1 MNSQESK
8 YIIRDFENVT
18 LNEFNSGQFN
28 DIRNV
33 VILLNDENDNLDVK
47 LDLGS
52 LMFFDSKHEVLIDA
66 DNRMNREYIL
76 SVDKNSFMKHLV
88 DFVTIFG
95 EYLQIRRKTNRSKK
109 ALFGQVRRVIVF
121 LKELNDHSQFGSF
134 LKSKKETIEIY
145 SKVTI
150 EIKYKINIGLIT
162 PRRADLLQNDFA
174 LMIEIRYGKQFRDYV
189 VENNLSFHGRVNTC

>member
-1 MNSQESK
+1 MIGYQHRKYMKKEHLIYMNSQESK

-134 LKSKKETIEIY
+134 LKSKK
-145 SKVTI
+145 
-150 EIKYKINIGLIT
+150 
-162 PRRADLLQNDFA
+162 R
-174 LMIEIRYGKQFRDYV
+174 
-189 VENNLSFHGRVNTC
+189 NN